1 LKPILESVGNYVEK
15 HILRDVKKYVK
26 KDVVPILTVF
36 ATMAEDIV
44 FNTFFNSK
52 VSKKEIFNEFLPTLY
67 CQKLVEKSVKINS
80 DLVLN
85 TGFAKSGRA
94 MSTLHMIN

>member
-1 LKPILESVGNYVEK
+1 MKQTLESVGNYVEK

-26 KDVVPILTVF
+26 KDVVPILTIF

-52 VSKKEIFNEFLPTLY
+52 VSKKEIFNEFLLTFY
-67 CQKLVEKSVKINS
+67 YQKLVEKIVKN
-80 DLVLN
+80 N
-85 TGFAKSGRA
+85 TLF
-94 MSTLHMIN
+94 